1 MTKLYALDLR
11 YYENGAWRDLLPKLP
26 PERRQRAL
34 ACRFEPDK
42 MRIVCAGYLL
52 QLALE
57 HAGIP
62 VASQIFAE
70 NQWGKPYLKHHNDI
84 HFSLSHSGIWAV
96 CAVSDEN
103 VGVDV
108 ELPRCSMAMAK
119 RLFRKEE
126 LEGLEALDRYHQAD
140 ALNRLWTAKEAFLK
154 MLGKGLTL
162 PLNSFTVR
170 LDRTAVLEQSY
181 TTLPYRLHEYRQGLY
196 RICLCTTA
204 PRPELQLLEP
214 H

>member
-11 YYENGAWRDLLPKLP
+11 YYENGRWQELLVSLP

-42 MRIVCAGYLL
+42 MRIACAGHLL
-52 QLALE
+52 QRALE
-57 HAGIP
+57 KAGIP
-62 VASQIFAE
+62 AEAQIFAE
-70 NQWGKPYLKHHNDI
+70 NQWGKPYLKDRKDI
-84 HFSLSHSGIWAV
+84 HFSLSHSGAWAV

-108 ELPRCSMAMAK
+108 ELPRCNMAVAK
-119 RLFRKEE
+119 RFFRPEE
-126 LEGLEALDRYHQAD
+126 LEGLDDLDRYHQSD

-162 PLNSFTVR
+162 PLDSFTIR
-170 LDRTAVLEQSY
+170 LGETAELVQDYTDR
-181 TTLPYRLHEYRQGLY
+181 PYCLHEYQQGLY
-196 RICLCTTA
+196 RICLCTTD
-204 PRPELQLLEP
+204 PTRPEVEVL
-214 H
+214 

>member
-11 YYENGAWRDLLPKLP
+11 YYENGAWRDLLPKLS

-52 QLALE
+52 QQALE
-57 HAGIP
+57 RAGIP
-62 VASQIFAE
+62 AEAQIFAE
-70 NQWGKPYLKHHNDI
+70 NQWGKPYLKNHKDI

-96 CAVSDEN
+96 CAVSDEK

-108 ELPRCSMAMAK
+108 ELPRCTMAMAE
-119 RLFRKEE
+119 RFFRKEE
-126 LEGLEALDRYHQAD
+126 LEGLEALDRYHQRD
-140 ALNRLWTAKEAFLK
+140 ALNRLWTSKEAFLK

-162 PLNSFTVR
+162 PLDSFTVR
-170 LDRTAVLEQSY
+170 LGDTAALQQDY
-181 TTLPYRLHEYRQGLY
+181 TELPYRLHEYRQGLY
-196 RICLCTTA
+196 RICLCCTD
-204 PRPELQLLEP
+204 PRPEIEML
-214 H
+214 

>member
-11 YYENGAWRDLLPKLP
+11 YYEKGIWQELLVSLP

-42 MRIVCAGYLL
+42 LRIACAGWLL
-52 QLALE
+52 QKALE
-57 HAGIP
+57 RAGIP
-62 VASQIFAE
+62 AEEQIFAE
-70 NQWGKPYLKHHNDI
+70 NQWGKPYLKDRKDI
-84 HFSLSHSGIWAV
+84 HFSLSHSGVWAV

-108 ELPRCSMAMAK
+108 ELPRCNMTVAK
-119 RLFRKEE
+119 RFFRPEE
-126 LEGLEALDRYHQAD
+126 LQGLDALDRYHRAD

-162 PLNSFTVR
+162 PLDSFTVH
-170 LDRTAVLEQSY
+170 LGETAELVQDY
-181 TTLPYRLHEYRQGLY
+181 TDLPYRLHEYSLGLY
-196 RICLCTTA
+196 RVCLCCTDE
-204 PRPELQLLEP
+204 RPELELL
-214 H
+214 